1 MQTQMKPIWIEYSN
15 QKALHLLARM
25 QQRFPFPSAF
35 RLKKQGDLR
44 NVSETE
50 TIQVSTVSQRF

>member
-1 MQTQMKPIWIEYSN
+1 MQTQMKLIWIEYSN
-15 QKALHLLARM
+15 QKALHLFART
-25 QQRFPFPSAF
+25 QQRFPILPAF

-44 NVSETE
+44 NVSEKE